1 MKAYLAGQ
9 SQCYKAISQVA
20 EHMQQWGY
28 EFTEPWW
35 LTAEAAQFPD
45 SPEAGCLPAAYEIAE
60 DDIAGVEAAEVVFAI
75 IDLDV
80 GHGRGLWF
88 EIGYAV
94 AKQKPVHVLLV
105 GAHYDGDLIQELVFL
120 TATTSWMRQPRKK
133 ASTTEKAE
141 ALHRMVNHERAVAR
155 KWQKVDGDTPS
166 MHIKEEEA

>member
-9 SQCYKAISQVA
+9 SQRCTAILHVA
-20 EHMQQWGY
+20 NYLQSLYGY

-45 SPEAGCLPAAYEIAE
+45 NPEAGCLPGAHEIAE
-60 DDIAGVEAAEVVFAI
+60 ADIAGVEAAEVVFVI

-80 GHGRGLWF
+80 GPGRGLWF

-105 GAHYDGDLIQELVFL
+105 GTYDDDIVQELVFL
-120 TATTSWMRQPRKK
+120 TATTSWTRQVQTKQTPK
-133 ASTTEKAE
+133 EKAE
-141 ALHRMVNHERAVAR
+141 ALHRLFITELKAR
-155 KWQKVDGDTPS
+155 RKNDLQRMWNL
-166 MHIKEEEA
+166 

>member
-9 SQCYKAISQVA
+9 SQRCTAILHVA
-20 EHMQQWGY
+20 NYLQSLYGY

-45 SPEAGCLPAAYEIAE
+45 SPDVGCLPGAHEIAE
-60 DDIAGVEAAEVVFAI
+60 ADIAGVEAAEVVFVI

-80 GHGRGLWF
+80 GPGRGLWF

-105 GAHYDGDLIQELVFL
+105 GTHIDDDIIQGLVFL
-120 TATTSWMRQPRKK
+120 TATTSWSRQSIRPESAADR
-133 ASTTEKAE
+133 AA
-141 ALHRMVNHERAVAR
+141 ALHSMCIHETKSRRKNDLQRMWNL
-155 KWQKVDGDTPS
+155 
-166 MHIKEEEA
+166 